1 MKVIPTLAIVLISAA
16 FSPGELSLL
25 IGQTKENLS
34 VASPKDLRNASTEVV
49 IDNRALSLSAFPW
62 RDFMPG
68 GWGQDGSP
76 LMVSLKVSSVD
87 RKSLP
92 NVRLD
97 RAWVLFG
104 EQTWEIFDLRGRT
117 AGQNA
122 DKDSWIDCSN
132 VPVCET
138 TVRDGPKW
146 GPGVFVDIVVRL
158 TDSKGNHHLL
168 RAPNQNVMRSD

>member
-1 MKVIPTLAIVLISAA
+1 MKVIPNLVIALIAAA
-16 FSPGELSLL
+16 FSAELSLL
-25 IGQTKENLS
+25 MSQTKENLS
-34 VASPKDLRNASTEVV
+34 VASPKDLRNSPTEVV
-49 IDNRALSLSAFPW
+49 IDNRTLSLSAFPW

-76 LMVSLKVSSVD
+76 LMVALNLSSGD
-87 RKSLP
+87 KKPLP
-92 NVRLD
+92 SGIRLD

-104 EQTWEIFDLRGRT
+104 EQSWEIFDLRGQT
-117 AGQNA
+117 AGRNA

-138 TVRDGPKW
+138 TARDGPKW

-168 RAPNQNVMRSD
+168 QAPNQKVMRTD